1 MCGTCSKVQHCSEGM
16 EHKLFEDTQLN
27 QIEPTGARVPDNL
40 NICVTLVQDALVG
53 HSCATL
59 FLRRSSIKLLWAN
72 QIQPKTVDGNG
83 TQTKLRLWAGKKHLE
98 HFQLIAL
105 RHCNVDGNIGPFK
118 TGGGVRASWLGT
130 TQQITEQQRDPATWQ
145 NKNCKWWM
153 VGEAKCAVES
163 FISCFKI
170 N

>member
-72 QIQPKTVDGNG
+72 QIQQKTVDGNG

-118 TGGGVRASWLGT
+118 QVVVCALPGWEQPNKSQSNNVILRLGKTKTANGGW
-130 TQQITEQQRDPATWQ
+130 
-145 NKNCKWWM
+145 
-153 VGEAKCAVES
+153 
-163 FISCFKI
+163 
-170 N
+170 